1 MEMDRKL
8 PLWVKQLLI
17 YGTGIGKLTWK
28 QASKKLTKME
38 RSFDKEGNIVIEKP
52 ITTLKDTYDGPDFS
66 VPEIQNVYPEPNTKY
81 PSYVTEEYEINKTLL
96 YKNKNYKNEDIDKLT
111 ASKAI
116 DKPQQSQIDENKS
129 EVEVNK
135 ADDYTT
141 KVNIKEHWTD
151 DRLIVVANDTVVLRD
166 EVNPYGEVPY
176 VFIIDQEDPE
186 DFWGIGEVEPNIGA
200 QNALNTVERQIIDA
214 NALRLKRPGLYNK
227 QADIDTDELERGWSA
242 GNLIGYTPG
251 ARGEKPIEFLDVP
264 DISSAATDQTLR
276 MQQYIE
282 STTAANDYAQGSSSN
297 ALNKTAKG
305 AEIITEMASDRFRQK
320 LSNVEMGISDLGE
333 KLLRYNTKFVT
344 KSQKIKVL
352 GESGESEWVDV
363 SPKDLNDNFKVSV
376 EANSSLPV
384 NKRDK
389 KNEFMSFFEVA
400 IQFPDKFNMDAI
412 LEDFAKEFGK
422 EPKRYMVAKEQIEGQ
437 MEVEQ
442 QMTEAEKEAEQ
453 ENELMAG
460 GRPQTVLPDDDH
472 ETHLVVHEE
481 EKQVLPQDLIM
492 QHIEGHKAYLSPRAT
507 EEMMPAIPGMEGG
520 PQPTAA
526 TDSQSMPTG
535 GEVMSPEEMAQ
546 LTGAMGGQTPPQAQN
561 SMGGN
566 TNEIGGV
573 QQ

>member
-1 MEMDRKL
+1 
-8 PLWVKQLLI
+8 
-17 YGTGIGKLTWK
+17 
-28 QASKKLTKME
+28 
-38 RSFDKEGNIVIEKP
+38 
-52 ITTLKDTYDGPDFS
+52 
-66 VPEIQNVYPEPNTKY
+66 
-81 PSYVTEEYEINKTLL
+81 
-96 YKNKNYKNEDIDKLT
+96 
-111 ASKAI
+111 
-116 DKPQQSQIDENKS
+116 
-129 EVEVNK
+129 
-135 ADDYTT
+135 
-141 KVNIKEHWTD
+141 
-151 DRLIVVANDTVVLRD
+151 
-166 EVNPYGEVPY
+166 
-176 VFIIDQEDPE
+176 
-186 DFWGIGEVEPNIGA
+186 
-200 QNALNTVERQIIDA
+200 
-214 NALRLKRPGLYNK
+214 
-227 QADIDTDELERGWSA
+227 
-242 GNLIGYTPG
+242 
-251 ARGEKPIEFLDVP
+251 
-264 DISSAATDQTLR
+264 
-276 MQQYIE
+276 
-282 STTAANDYAQGSSSN
+282 
-297 ALNKTAKG
+297 
-305 AEIITEMASDRFRQK
+305 MASDRFRQK